1 MFTNIRIINKD
12 KLKGV
17 FFGQAIGDALG
28 LGTEFMTKAEVSKH
42 YPDGL
47 NAYSGGYPFSISG
60 DIRSLPS

>member
-28 LGTEFMTKAEVSKH
+28 LGTEFMTKSEVGKH

-47 NAYSGGYPFSISG
+47 NDYAQIVQDYH
-60 DIRSLPS
+60 RLR